1 MRSAGRG
8 GKERRGGGGGGGG
21 VGGGGKSVQGVVSM
35 LFWLSYSLDILRLV
49 LIHKLRY
56 NQNSM
61 LLTLN
66 SRRKIEI
73 DRKCQ

>member
-1 MRSAGRG
+1 M
-8 GKERRGGGGGGGG
+8 
-21 VGGGGKSVQGVVSM
+21 GGGGKGVQGVVSM
-35 LFWLSYSLDILRLV
+35 LFWLSYSLKILRLV

-56 NQNSM
+56 NQNSI

-73 DRKCQ
+73 DRRGQ